1 MEINHY
7 IKQTWRPYQTEDS
20 EKLDTEKVRWLR
32 KVSRPFHAGIKM
44 DVLLSGLTRH
54 SQPSARE
61 AGSASPTT
69 QAPGLL
75 GSMPWSQAGSELWFL
90 YFPVV

>member
-1 MEINHY
+1 MATLSNRGQRETGH
-7 IKQTWRPYQTEDS
+7 REG
-20 EKLDTEKVRWLR
+20 KVVA
-32 KVSRPFHAGIKM
+32 K
-44 DVLLSGLTRH
+44 
-54 SQPSARE
+54 SQPSFPCWNKNGCAVIWADATFTAERKE

-75 GSMPWSQAGSELWFL
+75 GNMPWSQAGSELWFL